1 MMLPVTTILTAE
13 DAAVATVTHVKKQK
27 LLKVKKKQVLQAM
40 LSLRS
45 SLVIQ
50 ETSGEPRKELEEI
63 TGIAIEIRVRVPLRP
78 EMSKQRLFQKAL
90 KAN

>member
-40 LSLRS
+40 LRLR
-45 SLVIQ
+45 
-50 ETSGEPRKELEEI
+50 
-63 TGIAIEIRVRVPLRP
+63 
-78 EMSKQRLFQKAL
+78 
-90 KAN
+90 